1 MHVPPTLGDECCFKT
16 CFLKQ
21 EEADPGPARIALA
34 APAHAVLSHGRV
46 GGAPARLVVGA
57 AAARRLL
64 VPRAPAPRA
73 RRRQTRE
80 VQLVLHENLG
90 FSTPSLIHSRA
101 GGCAAR

>member
-1 MHVPPTLGDECCFKT
+1 MTIIRHSSASPADVGDECCFKT

-46 GGAPARLVVGA
+46 GGAPARLVVRA

-80 VQLVLHENLG
+80 VQLVLHVQERG
-90 FSTPSLIHSRA
+90 F
-101 GGCAAR
+101 